1 MSLIYIFKHKTGE
14 MTKVGKTTISAELRL
29 KKYIEDHSLKGFSIA
44 KQYTVDPSLLNK
56 IESRAHKLLSDSG
69 KRFQTT
75 SGARELFLCGIE
87 DAINAVEQAIKDIH
101 KLDKPFCPKSAI
113 KVIVFGVTYRA
124 TTLSDLARQAN
135 VSPST
140 LRYHNITKGHEIA
153 KALRLSLEGKKEEKE
168 RIEKRKLTAFRVD
181 FDSVSALAKSDLNKL
196 KIDKKILQKRIYK
209 LGMTP
214 ELALKTVI
222 KPRKNKQKLTLP
234 DGKTMTFDSIEGSYN
249 YLKENFAGHKLN
261 ALSTV
266 RQYLSRGMEPEIAFG
281 LKNPNWQLKNSNL
294 ERLLEKGYVLTGE
307 LKPSCKPIVIHRDK
321 EIFSSIKEFCNA
333 RDFDY
338 SNVSKLLKTGKTAE
352 QIIDK
357 RQKKVI

>member
-1 MSLIYIFKHKTGE
+1 MSLIYIFKHNTGE

-29 KKYIEDHSLKGFSIA
+29 KKYIEDHSLEGFSIS

-56 IESRAHKLLSDSG
+56 IESRAHKLLVDRG

-75 SGARELFLCGIE
+75 SGARELFLCGVE
-87 DAINAVEQAIKDIH
+87 EAINAVEQAIKDTN
-101 KLDKPFCPKSAI
+101 KLDKPFCPKSPI
-113 KVIVFGVTYRA
+113 EVIVFGVTYKA
-124 TTLSDLARQAN
+124 KTLSDLARQAN
-135 VSPST
+135 VSPSNF
-140 LRYHNITKGHEIA
+140 RYHNITKGHEIA
-153 KALRLSLEGKKEEKE
+153 KALSLSLEGKKEEKE
-168 RIEKRKLTAFRVD
+168 RIEKRKLTAFRMD
-181 FDSVSALAKSDLNKL
+181 FESVSALAKSDLNKL
-196 KIDKKILQKRIYK
+196 KIDKKTLQKRIYK

-234 DGKTMTFDSIEGSYN
+234 DGKTMTFDSIKEGYN
-249 YLKENFAGHKLN
+249 HLKENFAGHKLN

-266 RQYLSRGMEPEIAFG
+266 REYLSRGMEPEVAYG
-281 LKNPNWQLKNSNL
+281 LKKPNWQSRNSNL
-294 ERLLEKGYVLTGE
+294 EELLDNGYVLTGE
-307 LKPSCKPIVIHRDK
+307 LKPSCKPIIIHRDK

-338 SNVSKLLKTGKTAE
+338 SSVSKLLKTRTAE

-357 RQKKVI
+357 RQKRDI